1 MPNLENAKK
10 ALRQSK
16 KRYERNKI
24 YRSELHSLRRQM
36 RKLSDE
42 KKTKEVEV
50 MIPKLYKLADKMVV
64 RNIIKK
70 NKAARVKAQG
80 MKMLTKIA

>member
-1 MPNLENAKK
+1 MPNLDNAKK

-36 RKLSDE
+36 RKLSDD
-42 KKTKEVEV
+42 KKTKEVES
-50 MIPKLYKLADKMVV
+50 MIPKLYKLADKMVGQ
-64 RNIIKK
+64 NIIKK
-70 NKAARVKAQG
+70 NKAARVKAQA
-80 MKMLTKIA
+80 MKMLKKAA